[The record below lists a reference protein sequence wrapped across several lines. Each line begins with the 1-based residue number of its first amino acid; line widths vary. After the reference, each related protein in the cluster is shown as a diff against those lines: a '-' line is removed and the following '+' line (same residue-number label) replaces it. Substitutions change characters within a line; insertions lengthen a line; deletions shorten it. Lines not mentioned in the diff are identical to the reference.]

1 MEVIFGMQINVK
13 VSKFICIIFLM
24 KVARH
29 VQNIQNRKLVIS
41 VQYIKGRV
49 TDMRYF
55 VRSKFSR
62 SLVHKKN
69 FSLIWQVVFKLGYV
83 FCQER

>member
-1 MEVIFGMQINVK
+1 MEVIFGMQINIK
-13 VSKFICIIFLM
+13 VSKFICVIFLM

-29 VQNIQNRKLVIS
+29 VQNIQNRKLVIF

-49 TDMRYF
+49 TDTRYF
-55 VRSKFSR
+55 ARSKFAR

-69 FSLIWQVVFKLGYV
+69 FNLI
-83 FCQER
+83 